1 MKSVRLSIRKR
12 GGALGHHQAVEAEES
27 FVKFRSRLAGE
38 VRWGLG
44 SIAAERV
51 FYNENTSGVTGDLQ
65 SATREAAMMVGVYGM
80 GPDMRNDEDSLR
92 AELIGHRLI
101 SRAAAL
107 EAPMGEPN
115 IVARV
120 LADRDKARD
129 VAQIMGT
136 AYVDCW
142 RLMLKNKEAIDRVA
156 HVLLEKKELV
166 GREIDE
172 LLDTV
177 KLVGPEAADAWP
189 DFLFSVDGGQQ
200 LCPRCHRLLPEGA
213 RYCLNCGESIFSPF
227 NPAQAEKKVRS

>member
-1 MKSVRLSIRKR
+1 
-12 GGALGHHQAVEAEES
+12 
-27 FVKFRSRLAGE
+27 
-38 VRWGLG
+38 
-44 SIAAERV
+44 
-51 FYNENTSGVTGDLQ
+51 
-65 SATREAAMMVGVYGM
+65 
-80 GPDMRNDEDSLR
+80 
-92 AELIGHRLI
+92 
-101 SRAAAL
+101 
-107 EAPMGEPN
+107 
-115 IVARV
+115 
-120 LADRDKARD
+120 